1 MSGERADLAL
11 VQRGFFE
18 SRAKAQEAIA
28 AGLVSA
34 DGRIVRKASA
44 TIAATASI
52 VAEAPYP
59 WVSRGGVKLAAAL
72 DAFHFDVENRVCLDI
87 GASTGGFTQ
96 VLLERGATTV
106 FAVDVGHGQLHRTL
120 ASNPRVVSREGTDIR
135 SLSPDWFVDR
145 PALITCD
152 VSFISLKLILQPL
165 LKLAAQ
171 TAALVAL
178 IKPQF
183 EVGRG
188 HLVKGIVKDETIRLR
203 ACTEIA
209 ALVEQLDFRV
219 EAIIPSPIAGGDGN
233 VEYLLGARTP

>member
-1 MSGERADLAL
+1 
-11 VQRGFFE
+11 
-18 SRAKAQEAIA
+18 
-28 AGLVSA
+28 
-34 DGRIVRKASA
+34 
-44 TIAATASI
+44 
-52 VAEAPYP
+52 
-59 WVSRGGVKLAAAL
+59 
-72 DAFHFDVENRVCLDI
+72 
-87 GASTGGFTQ
+87 